1 MFPGS
6 TRRQRILTGLTTLL
20 TSTWLTPVSYTCSPS
35 PLKIKLRSMRKPR
48 VMIDPG
54 HGGKD
59 PGTIGYGGTDEKH
72 VVPDTAIYLQAMLTM
87 NDADGRYPC
96 SPV

>member
-1 MFPGS
+1 
-6 TRRQRILTGLTTLL
+6 
-20 TSTWLTPVSYTCSPS
+20 
-35 PLKIKLRSMRKPR
+35 
-48 VMIDPG
+48 MIDPG